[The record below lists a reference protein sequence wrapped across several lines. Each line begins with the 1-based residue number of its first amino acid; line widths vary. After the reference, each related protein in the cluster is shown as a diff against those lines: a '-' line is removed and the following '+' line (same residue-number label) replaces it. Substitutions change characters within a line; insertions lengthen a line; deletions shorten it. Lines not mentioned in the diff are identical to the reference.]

1 MGSSV
6 FNTFLL
12 ALWIISLGHL
22 NPRPL
27 NSITMERKYSSGV
40 PTETV
45 DRLIQKIVGKEVLVG
60 IIGLGYVGLPLV
72 LRFCEQ
78 GFKVLGFDVD
88 SKKVALLKRGRSY
101 LKAISSSRI
110 AQFIRKGLLEVTDD
124 FSRLNEPD
132 CILVCVPTPLTEKK
146 EPDLQYIE
154 KTADSIRSHLRK
166 GQLIVLES
174 TTYPGTTEEMILPK
188 LESTGLKIGKD
199 FFLGYSPEREDPGN
213 KRFTTREIPKV
224 VAGVTPS
231 CKKIVTTLYRQV
243 IQKVIPVS
251 SCRVAEL
258 TKLLENIYRSVNIAL
273 VNELKMLADRMGIDI
288 WEVIEAASTKP
299 FGFAPFYPGPGMGG
313 HCIPIDPYYLSWK
326 AQEYDFA
333 TRFIFLAGEINVHV
347 PYYVVTKIQDALNER
362 GKSIKGAKILI
373 LGVAYKK
380 DVDDARESPALVIM
394 ELLRKKGATIL
405 YHDPYIPS
413 LPPFRKYL
421 FRLKSSP
428 LTERLLHKIDA
439 AVVVTDHSQ
448 IDYQWIVKH
457 ASLIIDTRNV
467 TKNMKRWKNKIVKA

>member
-1 MGSSV
+1 MQEKLV
-6 FNTFLL
+6 E
-12 ALWIISLGHL
+12 H
-22 NPRPL
+22 
-27 NSITMERKYSSGV
+27 
-40 PTETV
+40 
-45 DRLIQKIVGKEVLVG
+45 LIQKILKKEATIG

-72 LRFCEQ
+72 LRFCEE
-78 GFKVLGFDVD
+78 GFRVLGFDVD
-88 SKKVALLKRGRSY
+88 PKKIALLKRGRSY
-101 LKAISSSRI
+101 LKSISSTHI
-110 AQFIRKGLLEVTDD
+110 AQFLKKGPLDVTND
-124 FSRLNEPD
+124 FSRLKKPD

-154 KTADSIRSHLRK
+154 KTTESIRSHLRK

-174 TTYPGTTEEMILPK
+174 TTYPGTTEELILPQ
-188 LESTGLKIGKD
+188 LESTGLQIGKD

-213 KRFTTREIPKV
+213 KRFRTREIPKV
-224 VAGVTPS
+224 VAGMTPS
-231 CKKIVTTLYRQV
+231 CKKVVTTLYRQV

-251 SCRVAEL
+251 SPRVAEL
-258 TKLLENIYRSVNIAL
+258 TKLLENIFRSVNIAL

-299 FGFAPFYPGPGMGG
+299 FGFTPFYPGPGMGG

-326 AQEYDFA
+326 AQEYDFT

-347 PYYVVTKIQDALNER
+347 PYYVVTKIQDALNGR
-362 GKSIKGAKILI
+362 GKSIKGAKILV
-373 LGVAYKK
+373 LGVAYKR
-380 DVDDARESPALVIM
+380 DVDDARESPALAIM
-394 ELLRKKGATIL
+394 ELLRKKGADIL

-421 FRLKSSP
+421 FKLTSSP

-448 IDYQWIVKH
+448 IDYRWIARHVP
-457 ASLIIDTRNV
+457 LVIDTRNV
-467 TKNMKRWKNKIVKA
+467 TKNMKQWKKKIVKA